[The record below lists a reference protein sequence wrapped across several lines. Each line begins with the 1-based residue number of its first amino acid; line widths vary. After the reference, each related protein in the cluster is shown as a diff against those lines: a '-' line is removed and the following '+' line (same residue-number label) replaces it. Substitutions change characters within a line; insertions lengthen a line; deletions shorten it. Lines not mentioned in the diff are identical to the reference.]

1 MRLHSRVLAISTHAA
16 GGCMYYSN
24 RILENLNLSK
34 EVVLSHKMEEPMPK
48 CKSWTIK
55 YVNYNIITRIVS
67 FLYSIIRI
75 LAGLCIGRYSCLIL
89 FGVST
94 WDYYYLKLWH
104 MTRLPS
110 YVVIHDGKMHT
121 GESHKKTQKKIV
133 SMMQYATHLIFLSE
147 YVKNLVKENFGIS
160 KPSCIVPHGL
170 IDYGKLPAVQRQ
182 SEKPTLLFL
191 GRVSKYKGV
200 ELLLDAI
207 SKVPEELYDR
217 LIIAGKWNYQNTEDY
232 NHDKIDIIDKWLSD
246 DEILLYMAISD
257 IMIFPYTEASQS
269 GVATLAINYLKPSIV
284 TDVGALS
291 EQFNNKSAFFIRP
304 DSEDLVKA
312 IIYLSE
318 HPYNLKTMKKE
329 LQKLKTTYSWE
340 NIGNKLSSY
349 ILKTSFQ

>member
-1 MRLHSRVLAISTHAA
+1 MNNKKILIISTQIS
-16 GGCMYYSN
+16 GGCFHYSN
-24 RILENLNLSK
+24 QIIKHLHNAK
-34 EVVLSHKMEEPMPK
+34 EVVLSQRTIEKAEIQANWH
-48 CKSWTIK
+48 IK
-55 YVNYNIITRIVS
+55 YYGYSHLSKLISLIFCLMRI
-67 FLYSIIRI
+67 FLNGIRDKYS
-75 LAGLCIGRYSCLIL
+75 GLLL
-89 FGVST
+89 FGIT
-94 WDYYYLKLWH
+94 KWDLYILKLWKILH
-104 MTRLPS
+104 LPS
-110 YVVIHDGKMHT
+110 YLVIHDGKMHT
-121 GESHKKTQKKIV
+121 GEENIHFQQQIID
-133 SMMQYATHLIFLSE
+133 MMHCATHLVFLSE
-147 YVKNLVKENFGIS
+147 YVKNLVKDNFGIS

-170 IDYGKLPAVQRQ
+170 IDYGKLPAVQKQ

-207 SKVPEELYDR
+207 SKVPEELYDK
-217 LIIAGKWNYQNTEDY
+217 LIIAGKWNYQNTENY
-232 NHDKIDIIDKWLSD
+232 NHDKIDIIDKWLSN

-284 TDVGALS
+284 TEVGALS
-291 EQFNNKSAFFIRP
+291 EQFDEKSAFFIRP
-304 DSEDLVKA
+304 DSEDLAKA